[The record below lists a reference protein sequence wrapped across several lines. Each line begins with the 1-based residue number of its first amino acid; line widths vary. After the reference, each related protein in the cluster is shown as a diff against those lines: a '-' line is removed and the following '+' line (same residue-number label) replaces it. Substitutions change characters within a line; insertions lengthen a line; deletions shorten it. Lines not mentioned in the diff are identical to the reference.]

1 MSLIQAWLQ
10 SWSTFIGIL
19 LLSAVPLSA
28 NVAIAAFV
36 ASDSTTKSV
45 ETAISQAEKRNSSFC
60 PESLSSTIDTIIQV
74 PAFSTSRWGILV
86 EPLSASDPLYS
97 YQEDDFLIPA
107 SNVKLLTTAAALKTL
122 DTQQHYD
129 SASIRDRVRF
139 INLTSNNQ
147 SADALL
153 RYLGGPHVIKDIL
166 TPLGINPNSYR
177 QVDGSGLSRYNMATA
192 STFVAILK
200 AMHGDVEGNVF
211 YESLPIAGM
220 SGTLRHRFQNTSVQ
234 GQLRAKTGTLR
245 GVRALSGFLQ
255 HPDYDVLVFSIMVNQ
270 PNQSGQVLLG
280 AIDQIVLRLSQL
292 RSCD

>member
-10 SWSTFIGIL
+10 SLATFIGIL
-19 LLSAVPLSA
+19 SLGAVPFSA
-28 NVAIAAFV
+28 KMAIAAFV
-36 ASDSTTKSV
+36 PSDSTTKSI
-45 ETAISQAEKRNSSFC
+45 ETAASQSDQRNSVLC

-86 EPLSASDPLYS
+86 EPLSASEPLYS

-107 SNVKLLTTAAALKTL
+107 SNIKLLTTAAALKTL
-122 DTQQHYD
+122 DTRQPYN
-129 SASIRDRVRF
+129 SSSIREQVRV
-139 INLTSNNQ
+139 INLNSDNR

-153 RYLGGPHVIKDIL
+153 RYLGGPYVIKDIL

-192 STFVAILK
+192 STFVAVLK
-200 AMHGDVEGNVF
+200 AMHRDEEGNIF
-211 YESLPIAGM
+211 HASLPIAGT
-220 SGTLRHRFQNTSVQ
+220 SGTLRYRFQNTSVQ

-245 GVRALSGFLQ
+245 GVRALSGFLE
-255 HPDYDVLVFSIMVNQ
+255 HPDYEVLVFSIMVNQ

>member
-1 MSLIQAWLQ
+1 MSLIQTRLQ
-10 SWSTFIGIL
+10 SLATFIGIL
-19 LLSAVPLSA
+19 LLSASPVSTGM
-28 NVAIAAFV
+28 AIAAFV
-36 ASDSTTKSV
+36 PSDSATQSID
-45 ETAISQAEKRNSSFC
+45 TAVSQTERRNSSLC
-60 PESLSSTIDTIIQV
+60 PESLSSTIDAIIQGS
-74 PAFSTSRWGILV
+74 AFSTSRWGILV
-86 EPLSASDPLYS
+86 EPLSASEPLYS

-122 DTQQHYD
+122 DTRQPYN
-129 SASIRDRVRF
+129 SASIRERVRF
-139 INLTSNNQ
+139 INLTSDNQ

-200 AMHGDVEGNVF
+200 AMHRDEEGNIF
-211 YESLPIAGM
+211 YASLPIAGM
-220 SGTLRHRFQNTSVQ
+220 SGTLRYRFQNTSVQ

-245 GVRALSGFLQ
+245 GVRALSGFLE

-280 AIDQIVLRLSQL
+280 AIDQIVVRLSQL